1 MAVDLQGKW
10 IYLSSMTKLIAYL
23 VPGVLL
29 MIAFTAV
36 KNFVLSPDVT
46 FSTWFVYLSFAFYML
61 CVLIPCVL
69 YYLRTPPG
77 ISHK

>member
-1 MAVDLQGKW
+1 
-10 IYLSSMTKLIAYL
+10 
-23 VPGVLL
+23 

-61 CVLIPCVL
+61 CVILPCVI